1 MRLEIYLFFYKLE
14 KAKETTDLF
23 LPEPT
28 CNVGHFARRRDGIK
42 SLIRRWFV
50 ERAFCLVVSAQLDV
64 VKQMNVEIFWQF

>member
-42 SLIRRWFV
+42 SLIRR
-50 ERAFCLVVSAQLDV
+50 
-64 VKQMNVEIFWQF
+64 